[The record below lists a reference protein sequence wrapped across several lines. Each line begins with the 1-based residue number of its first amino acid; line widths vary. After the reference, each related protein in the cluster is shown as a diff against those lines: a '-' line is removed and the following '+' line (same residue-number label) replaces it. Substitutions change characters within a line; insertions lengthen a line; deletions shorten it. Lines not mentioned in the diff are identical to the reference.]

1 MFYDILKQLCTQHNT
16 TPTAL
21 LKQLNISPSK
31 GTVWKNGADPSVKYL
46 ILFADF
52 FGVSIDYLLG
62 RNSDEQKNIACHST
76 FQGNGTVAIANEQK
90 VEDFDKHKQE
100 NQEILNL
107 IDSLSLKDKAKIIN
121 QLYEIEENYKKEG

>member
-62 RNSDEQKNIACHST
+62 RNSDVAGKW
-76 FQGNGTVAIANEQK
+76 NG
-90 VEDFDKHKQE
+90 
-100 NQEILNL
+100 
-107 IDSLSLKDKAKIIN
+107 S
-121 QLYEIEENYKKEG
+121 YC

>member
-1 MFYDILKQLCTQHNT
+1 ML
-16 TPTAL
+16 
-21 LKQLNISPSK
+21 
-31 GTVWKNGADPSVKYL
+31 
-46 ILFADF
+46 
-52 FGVSIDYLLG
+52 
-62 RNSDEQKNIACHST
+62 
-76 FQGNGTVAIANEQK
+76 QGNGTVAIANEQK